1 MKQISADEFEFLVFV
16 QEELDRLEER
26 AFGWPDEPTMRE
38 VSTRLRHLTHTQEG
52 SLVRLYKLF
61 EGDLV
66 LLQENAMFLYTLYDE
81 SSPAAYGVNFSSEL
95 TQNEL
100 DRFFQT
106 QHRPGTY
113 VIASPVIGFDRSTAK
128 MKPNGMPLVDYVD
141 APIIGID
148 RVLISRGQL
157 ITYLS
162 NKKGLPHH
170 SDVRDKEWQR
180 KLDKMW
186 RHRTYIGATPDQQA
200 IRGMYELAQRIAH
213 EVLSVPGLSVI
224 RDSIRELAKQHK
236 NAF

>member
-1 MKQISADEFEFLVFV
+1 MKQISAVEFEFLIFV
-16 QEELDRLEER
+16 QEELDRLEEQ
-26 AFGWPDEPTMRE
+26 AFGWPDEATMRE

-52 SLVRLYKLF
+52 SLVRLYQIF

-66 LLQENAMFLYTLYDE
+66 LPQENAMFLYTLYDE

-95 TQNEL
+95 TQAEL
-100 DRFFQT
+100 DRFFQA

-113 VIASPVIGFDRSTAK
+113 VIACPVIGFDRSTAK
-128 MKPNGMPLVDYVD
+128 MKALGIPLAGYVN

-162 NKKGLPHH
+162 NKKGMPHH
-170 SDVRDKEWQR
+170 SNVRDKEWQR

-186 RHRTYIGATPDQQA
+186 RHRTCIRPTPDQKA

-213 EVLSVPGLSVI
+213 EVLSVPGLSSI
-224 RDSIRELAKQHK
+224 RDSIRALASQHK